1 MRANTSTQIIHNF
14 NKFITLLVLYYGK
27 KMFQPKFVTAMQ
39 HVTILTRNRKLTLK
53 IKDFTCGKGV

>member
-1 MRANTSTQIIHNF
+1 M
-14 NKFITLLVLYYGK
+14 LVLYYGK